1 MHVADE
7 AAHDF
12 LAIYNPTVRGI
23 RTHLPFLPLPTFTFE
38 VWLGL
43 LITGIVL
50 LLCLSPWA
58 FHGNS
63 ILRRIALPLAAITG
77 LCNGL
82 GHIGGSLYM
91 QRWMAGAYSAP
102 LLIISALWLLI
113 ATGWIGRCVYRR
125 VGETS
130 RPSIR

>member
-1 MHVADE
+1 MRFGIAWVVFALSLAVHVTDE

-12 LAIYNPTVRGI
+12 LSIYNPTVRGI
-23 RTHLPFLPLPTFTFE
+23 RAQLPFLPLPVFTFD

-43 LITGIVL
+43 LIAGIVL

-58 FHGNS
+58 FRGN
-63 ILRRIALPLAAITG
+63 IVLRRIALPLAIVVG

-91 QRWMAGAYSAP
+91 QRWMADAYSAP
-102 LLIISALWLLI
+102 LLIVAALWLLI
-113 ATGWIGRCVYRR
+113 STG
-125 VGETS
+125 
-130 RPSIR
+130 